1 MFLLACETP
10 PPVAEQAPAATA
22 QQAQTASEKSRL
34 CLELH
39 APRDSVQLGEPLSLV
54 ASLINCS
61 SAPQQVDD
69 LLSPEFGFLQVVIQ
83 PPDAKEELYRPVTNR
98 DARGKGTRS
107 LDPGDRLAALVPVY
121 ASADG
126 WTLTRPGRHRFRAQY
141 SVEAARLESKPI
153 DVTITPPASQAERD
167 AAEMMMSR
175 EVGWFLITGRDEK
188 GEASRRL
195 TTIVERYPSSRL
207 ALYARVGLAVFDSRD
222 RFDPSTKAFR
232 KDGCQR
238 AADDLSRAP
247 EIGDPSLA
255 STGTAAWIRCLRQM
269 GREKEVDGAIATFM
283 KSHPAARNVASVN
296 QMLNA
301 TRKQ

>member
-1 MFLLACETP
+1 M
-10 PPVAEQAPAATA
+10 ATA
-22 QQAQTASEKSRL
+22 QQAQTVSKGEL
-34 CLELH
+34 CLELQ
-39 APRDSVQLGEPLSLV
+39 APRGRVQLGEPVSLV

-61 SAPQQVDD
+61 SAPQKVDN

-83 PPDAKEELYRPVTNR
+83 PPDAKEQLYRPITNR
-98 DARGKGTRS
+98 DARGKRTQS
-107 LDPGDRLAALVPVY
+107 LDPGDRLSALVPVY

-126 WTLTRPGRHRFRAQY
+126 WTLTRPGQYRFRAQY
-141 SVEAARLESKPI
+141 SVETARLESKPVEI
-153 DVTITPPASQAERD
+153 TVTPPPSEAERD

-188 GEASRRL
+188 GEASKRL
-195 TTIVERYPSSRL
+195 TTIVERYPNSRL
-207 ALYARVGLAVFDSRD
+207 APYARVGLAVFDSRD

-238 AADDLSRAP
+238 GADDLSRAP

-283 KSHPAARNVASVN
+283 KSHPAARSVASVN
-296 QMLNA
+296 QMLDV
-301 TRKQ
+301 TRKE